1 MTSVA
6 PAKNGA
12 FMHIPTNT
20 PRVHGLTTP
29 LTHARRRAGHPLAGG
44 RLGKQ
49 NAVRTILGRLVS
61 SSVLAQEHESGSE
74 VRSSFRQH
82 GRYFVK
88 NGNDPDAKSERLR
101 LYSVGHYPN
110 TALFL
115 LK

>member
-29 LTHARRRAGHPLAGG
+29 THAQRRAGHPLAGG

-49 NAVRTILGRLVS
+49 KRRANHLGQTREL
-61 SSVLAQEHESGSE
+61 LA
-74 VRSSFRQH
+74 
-82 GRYFVK
+82 
-88 NGNDPDAKSERLR
+88 
-101 LYSVGHYPN
+101 
-110 TALFL
+110 
-115 LK
+115 